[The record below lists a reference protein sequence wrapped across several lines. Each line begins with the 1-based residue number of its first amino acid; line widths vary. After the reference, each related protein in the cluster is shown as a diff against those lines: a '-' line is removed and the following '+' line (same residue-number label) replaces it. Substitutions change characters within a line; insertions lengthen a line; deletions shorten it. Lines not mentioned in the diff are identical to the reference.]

1 MKIKMNDVLMFMD
14 SQNSARYGTG
24 VVSSVTH
31 EECIILW
38 SGRGLT
44 KYKRSIL
51 DGKLADLFQ
60 LVDIQADLPRARQL
74 KLGAAKASVSF
85 NENYDR
91 EKVVSLCAKL
101 KLSGAQK
108 AKDVADGVVAKLL
121 KKKFTLREQTRA
133 MLCQL
138 AQLCDTRSAASDD
151 AQHIS
156 KELFFGYVLRESD
169 FQALEPD
176 K

>member
-1 MKIKMNDVLMFMD
+1 MKIKMNDVLMFKD

-24 VVSSVTH
+24 VVTSVSH
-31 EECIILW
+31 EVYTILW

-51 DGKLADLFQ
+51 DGKLAELFQ
-60 LVDIQADLPRARQL
+60 LVDIQAELPKERHL
-74 KLGAAKASVSF
+74 KLGAAKASISF

-91 EKVVSLCAKL
+91 EKVASLCAKL
-101 KLSGAQK
+101 KISGAQK
-108 AKDVADGVVAKLL
+108 AKDVADGLVAKLL
-121 KKKFTLREQTRA
+121 KKKFTLREPTRA
-133 MLCQL
+133 MLCEL
-138 AQLCDTRSAASDD
+138 AQLCDTRSVASDD

-156 KELFFGYVLRESD
+156 KELFFGYVLRQSD
-169 FQALEPD
+169 FQVLEPN

>member
-1 MKIKMNDVLMFMD
+1 MKIKMNDVLTFKD

-24 VVSSVTH
+24 VVNSVTP
-31 EECIILW
+31 EDYTILW

-44 KYKRSIL
+44 KYRRSII
-51 DGKLADLFQ
+51 DGKLAELFQ
-60 LVDIQADLPRARQL
+60 LVDIQADLPKERHL
-74 KLGAAKASVSF
+74 KLATKVSVSF

-91 EKVVSLCAKL
+91 EKVAALCAKL
-101 KLSGAQK
+101 KLSGAYN
-108 AKDVADGVVAKLL
+108 AKDVADAVVTKLL
-121 KKKFTLREQTRA
+121 KKKFTMREQTRL

-138 AQLCDTRSAASDD
+138 AQLCDNQSAASDD

-169 FQALEPD
+169 FKEIEAD